1 MKMPKLKKT
10 VNYAIAGS
18 LAAFALFLIMVAT
31 KNNSLRRCQG
41 LETQIKDNSEQFL
54 VNKEDI
60 EKWITQYGND
70 PFEGKI
76 IENINLEKVEK
87 RVLESGTVK
96 SCQAYFDLHGY
107 LVLDIEAYKP
117 VGRILSNSENGD
129 RYIDNEGNIFPAS
142 KHFSPTVLLISGG
155 YINKLKSLKSE
166 KNSDFLDLINTISE
180 DEFWSAQITQIDVN
194 ENKEVTMI
202 PLMGKNTIE
211 FGKPENI
218 NAKFDKLFVFY
229 KQILPQ
235 KIWSD
240 FSKVS
245 VKYEG
250 QIVCN

>member
-1 MKMPKLKKT
+1 
-10 VNYAIAGS
+10 
-18 LAAFALFLIMVAT
+18 
-31 KNNSLRRCQG
+31 
-41 LETQIKDNSEQFL
+41 
-54 VNKEDI
+54 
-60 EKWITQYGND
+60 
-70 PFEGKI
+70 
-76 IENINLEKVEK
+76 
-87 RVLESGTVK
+87 
-96 SCQAYFDLHGY
+96 
-107 LVLDIEAYKP
+107 
-117 VGRILSNSENGD
+117 
-129 RYIDNEGNIFPAS
+129 
-142 KHFSPTVLLISGG
+142 
-155 YINKLKSLKSE
+155 LKSE

-194 ENKEVTMI
+194 ENKEVSMI

>member
-10 VNYAIAGS
+10 VRYAIGGS
-18 LAAFALFLIMVAT
+18 LAAFALFLILAAT
-31 KNNSLRRCQG
+31 KNNASRRCQG
-41 LETQIKDNSEQFL
+41 LETKIKDNAEQFL
-54 VNKEDI
+54 VTKEDI
-60 EKWITQYGND
+60 EKWVTQYGND

-76 IENINLEKVEK
+76 IENISLEKVEK

-96 SCQAYFDLHGY
+96 SCKAYFDRHGY
-107 LVLDIEAYKP
+107 LVLDIEAFKP

-129 RYIDNEGNIFPAS
+129 RYLDKEGNLFPIS
-142 KHFSPTVLLISGG
+142 KHFSPTVLLISGN
-155 YINKLKSLKSE
+155 YINRLKSLKSE
-166 KNSDFLDLINTISE
+166 KNSDLLNLINTISE

-194 ENKEVTMI
+194 ENKEVNMI
-202 PLMGKNTIE
+202 PLMGKNVIE

-218 NAKFDKLFVFY
+218 NAKFDKLLVFY

>member
-1 MKMPKLKKT
+1 MAMILLK
-10 VNYAIAGS
+10 
-18 LAAFALFLIMVAT
+18 
-31 KNNSLRRCQG
+31 
-41 LETQIKDNSEQFL
+41 
-54 VNKEDI
+54 
-60 EKWITQYGND
+60 EKS
-70 PFEGKI
+70 

-96 SCQAYFDLHGY
+96 SCKAFFDLHGY

-129 RYIDNEGNIFPAS
+129 RYIDNEGNIFPIS
-142 KHFSPTVLLISGG
+142 KHFSPTVLLISGT
-155 YINKLKSLKSE
+155 YINRLKSLKSE
-166 KNSDFLDLINTISE
+166 KNSDLLDLINTISE

-194 ENKEVTMI
+194 ENKEVSMI
-202 PLMGKNTIE
+202 PLMGKNIIE

-218 NAKFDKLFVFY
+218 NAKFDKLLVFY